1 MKVAVYSGSFDPITK
16 GHQDI
21 IRKSLEIVD
30 KIIVVVVG
38 NVNKKYWFDLE
49 ERKQMIETVMTD
61 LSDRIEV
68 KSCNGLLV
76 DFMAMNNINII
87 IRGLRAVSDY
97 EYELAY
103 AFNNND
109 LSYGK
114 VQTIFLPASREYMY
128 HSSSA
133 VREAA
138 TAGAELSFFAD
149 SRLIDI
155 IKKRAEGLSLNN
167 KL

>member
-16 GHQDI
+16 GHQDVI
-21 IRKSLEIVD
+21 KKSLEIVD
-30 KIIVVVVG
+30 KIIIVVVG
-38 NVNKKYWFDLE
+38 NVNKKYWFDLK
-49 ERKQMIETVMTD
+49 ERKQMIETVMKD
-61 LSDRIEV
+61 VSDKIEIE
-68 KSCNGLLV
+68 SCEGLLV
-76 DFMAMNNINII
+76 DFMAKKDINII

-114 VQTIFLPASREYMY
+114 VHTVFLPASREYMY

-138 TAGAELSFFAD
+138 AAGADLSFFVD
-149 SRLIDI
+149 TRLIST
-155 IKKRAEGLSLNN
+155 IKKRAKGLSLNN

>member
-1 MKVAVYSGSFDPITK
+1 MRTAVYSGSFDPITK

-21 IRKSLEIVD
+21 IKKALELVD
-30 KIIVVVVG
+30 KVIVVVVG

-49 ERKQMIETVMTD
+49 ERKDMIQEVMKD
-61 LSDRIEV
+61 YSDRIEV
-68 KSCNGLLV
+68 RSCDELLV
-76 DFMAMNNINII
+76 DFMAKENTNII

-109 LSYGK
+109 LSYGR
-114 VQTIFLPASREYMY
+114 VHTVFIPASREYMY
-128 HSSSA
+128 HSSSG

-138 TAGAELSFFAD
+138 AAKADLSFFVD
-149 SRLIDI
+149 EKLIDI
-155 IKKRAEGLSLNN
+155 ILEKAKGLSLNN